1 MIGAIGQVVVQLI
14 PSIRDAAGRAL
25 HPAQRGRDLTGVA
38 VLSVTGLLI
47 AA

>member
-25 HPAQRGRDLTGVA
+25 HPVSVGGILTGVA
-38 VLSVTGLLI
+38 VLYVTGLLV
-47 AA
+47 AV